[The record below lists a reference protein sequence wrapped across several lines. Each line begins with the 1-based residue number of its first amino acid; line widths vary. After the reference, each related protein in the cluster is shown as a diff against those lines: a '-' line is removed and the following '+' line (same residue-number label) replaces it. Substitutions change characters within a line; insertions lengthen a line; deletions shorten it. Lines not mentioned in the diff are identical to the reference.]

1 MNDKIYY
8 TSSNTIKVIGYQK
21 RRSYNQNLLY
31 FISFIMDRS
40 VDQIRRKF
48 PDANFFG
55 VKINTSIT

>member
-8 TSSNTIKVIGYQK
+8 TSSNAIKVK

-31 FISFIMDRS
+31 FISFIVDRY

-48 PDANFFG
+48 PDANFFR
-55 VKINTSIT
+55 VKINTSTT

>member
-1 MNDKIYY
+1 MNDKIYH
-8 TSSNTIKVIGYQK
+8 TSSNAIKVK

-31 FISFIMDRS
+31 FISIIVDRS

-55 VKINTSIT
+55 VKINTNIT

>member
-1 MNDKIYY
+1 MKDKIYH
-8 TSSNTIKVIGYQK
+8 TSSNAIKVK
-21 RRSYNQNLLY
+21 RRSYNQNLVY

-55 VKINTSIT
+55 VKINTSTT

>member
-8 TSSNTIKVIGYQK
+8 TGSNAIRVK
-21 RRSYNQNLLY
+21 RRSYNQNVLY
-31 FISFIMDRS
+31 FNSFILDRS

-48 PDANFFG
+48 PDANFFR

>member
-8 TSSNTIKVIGYQK
+8 TGSNAIKVN